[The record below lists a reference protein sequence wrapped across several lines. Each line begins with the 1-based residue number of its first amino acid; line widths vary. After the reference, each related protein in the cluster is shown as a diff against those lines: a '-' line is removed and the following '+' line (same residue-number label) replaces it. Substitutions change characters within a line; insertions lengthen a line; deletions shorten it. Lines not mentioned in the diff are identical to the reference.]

1 MRTVC
6 LCTTDMRMW
15 IEKFMD
21 TFFPI
26 PFYLFCKTIKKYGG
40 LSGRGLFHA
49 LPWIVKT
56 TAFEPFR
63 WIELALY
70 NKKIKSSAIET
81 DPLFILGY
89 YRSGTT
95 YLQNMFMHDNRLGYT
110 SIYQT
115 IFPELMLAFEKRL
128 TPFLEKISKAFKMQ
142 NHFHRI
148 PFTWYS
154 PGEEDVAMI
163 SFINVNAAQWGVLFP
178 EKAIETFTKYAL
190 FENISPEELH
200 NWKNSYLYLIK
211 KISIVNNGKPLVL
224 KSPLNTARVNQLL
237 SLFPNA
243 KFVYISRNPVHVY
256 ASSKRLW
263 EMIIQNYILGRC
275 SAVNIQQIIIDT
287 YSRSIDSYMKYK
299 LLIPQG
305 RLIEISYE
313 DFIMQPIDTIKQI
326 YDRLSLGNFDFCNE
340 AMNRYVLDQQ
350 KYKTLKYVLDQK
362 ELNLIE
368 HQLAPYIHY
377 WSQIKE

>member
-1 MRTVC
+1 
-6 LCTTDMRMW
+6 
-15 IEKFMD
+15 MD

-49 LPWIVKT
+49 LPWIAKT

-95 YLQNMFMHDNRLGYT
+95 YLQNMFMQDNRLGYT

-115 IFPELMLAFEKRL
+115 IFPELVLTSEKSL

>member
-6 LCTTDMRMW
+6 LCTTDMSMW

-49 LPWIVKT
+49 LPWIAKT

-95 YLQNMFMHDNRLGYT
+95 YLQNMFMQDNRLGYT

-299 LLIPQG
+299 VLIPQG